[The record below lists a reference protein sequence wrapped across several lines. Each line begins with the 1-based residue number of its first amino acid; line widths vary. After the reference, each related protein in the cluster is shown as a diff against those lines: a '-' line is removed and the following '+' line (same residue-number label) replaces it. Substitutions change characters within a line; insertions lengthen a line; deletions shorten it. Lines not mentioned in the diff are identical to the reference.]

1 MKYDLFELSVA
12 VPSKHG
18 STKIPEYGVK
28 GLTFVEGRRGQ
39 KFTLKLRN
47 DAAQRVMAVISI
59 DGLSVL
65 DGEPCTDRS
74 RGYVIPAYST
84 VEIEGWRSSLHKIHE
99 FTFEA
104 KEQSYAKG
112 SETNSTQNCG
122 VIAAKFFSEKWKPN
136 VLLDAMKKTII
147 EEHHHHHHYPHY
159 TPPPTPPWRPQW
171 PDIWYTT
178 CGGTVAGSAAPNA
191 APNVVRCTLTNSMGQ
206 SQQYSAPISD
216 TPSIM
221 SCSLQPGVS
230 TKAEDASLKQS
241 DVPEFT
247 LGTGWG
253 QEKTDVVTE
262 TTFEIEKEL
271 CTLTVYY
278 AEAAYM
284 EKVGI
289 VMKKEAAV
297 TPPATPVLPQAF
309 SGFCKPPVNRSA

>member
-84 VEIEGWRSSLHKIHE
+84 VEIEGWRTSLSKIHE
-99 FTFEA
+99 FTFEP

-112 SETNSTQNCG
+112 SETNSAQNCG

-136 VLLDAMKKTII
+136 ALLEAMKKTLSD
-147 EEHHHHHHYPHY
+147 EHHHHHHHYPY
-159 TPPPTPPWRPQW
+159 TPPPPPYTPPPPW
-171 PDIWYTT
+171 PPIWYTT
-178 CGGTVAGSAAPNA
+178 CGTSAAPNS
-191 APNVVRCTLTNSMGQ
+191 APNLVRCTLTNSMGQ
-206 SQQYSAPISD
+206 SQQYSTSIPE

-221 SCSLQPGVS
+221 SCSLNHPGVS
-230 TKAEDASLKQS
+230 TKTNDASLKQS
-241 DVPEFT
+241 DVPDFT

-253 QEKTDVVTE
+253 KEKTDVVTE

-289 VMKKEAAV
+289 IMKKDLAV
-297 TPPATPVLPQAF
+297 TPPPTPVLPQAF
-309 SGFCKPPVNRSA
+309 GGFCKAPVNR